1 MLYTSNITVDGGGT
15 QQVVEAGKKARIRAC
30 EPVV

>member
-15 QQVVEAGKKARIRAC
+15 QQVVEAGKKGANKGM
-30 EPVV
+30 